1 MESAT
6 YLLQLAILLIAGMI
20 GAYISRKVDQ
30 PSVLGQIII
39 GIIIGPSLLNLNI
52 ITSDTTLIE
61 EFANI
66 GVVLLMFIAGV
77 ETDLNEL
84 RESGKASMIIAGAGV
99 LVPMILGFA
108 VTSMEGIDMMTAI
121 FIGVIL
127 TATSVSITVQVLRE
141 IGKLKTKQG
150 MAILGAAVIDDV
162 LGIIL
167 LSVVAGM
174 IRPGATE
181 NIWLLLGK
189 MALFFAGAVMIGLV
203 LYRLIT
209 RLVLSRI
216 RIGESL
222 LTLALI
228 FTFIFGF
235 FAEYV
240 GVAAITGA
248 YIAGL
253 ILSATPYKNR
263 ISNGTQVLAYNLFT
277 PIFFINI
284 GLGVNVRL
292 LGGVLV
298 FGTFLTLAAL
308 IGKIVGCGIGAKIS
322 GFNNRE
328 SLQVGI
334 GMMSRGEV
342 SLIMASL
349 GESMGV
355 IGADIYAAVIM
366 MILVSTLATPP
377 LLKMLFKEKPAM
389 VGGNAAH

>member
-6 YLLQLAILLIAGMI
+6 YLLQLAILLIAGLV

-84 RESGKASMIIAGAGV
+84 RDSGKASMIIASTGV

-108 VTSMEGIDMMTAI
+108 VAAMEGIDMMTAI

-141 IGKLKTKQG
+141 IGKLKTRQG
-150 MAILGAAVIDDV
+150 VAILGAAVIDDV

-174 IRPGATE
+174 VRPGATE

-189 MALFFAGAVMIGLV
+189 MALFFVGAVIIGLI
-203 LYRLIT
+203 LYRLVT

-228 FTFIFGF
+228 FTFIFSF

-248 YIAGL
+248 YVAGL

-263 ISNGTQVLAYNLFT
+263 ISNGAQILAYNLFT

-298 FGTFLTLAAL
+298 FGTLLTLAAL

-342 SLIMASL
+342 GLIVASL
-349 GESMGV
+349 GESMGI
-355 IGADIYAAVIM
+355 IGPDVYAAIIM
-366 MILVSTLATPP
+366 MILISTLTTPL
-377 LLKMLFKEKPAM
+377 LLKMSFKEKPAM
-389 VGGNAAH
+389 AGGNVAN